1 MSIFDIAAKDVRES
15 HDWTPTKGKYT
26 IVNTEEQELLAIVNR
41 GPPGPK
47 ETPPEIAGLMIRAY
61 ENPLVSLISGG
72 VR

>member
-1 MSIFDIAAKDVRES
+1 MIGHQPKGSIPSSTQK
-15 HDWTPTKGKYT
+15 
-26 IVNTEEQELLAIVNR
+26 NR
-41 GPPGPK
+41 SYWRSSTGDPPGPK